1 MNSQENT
8 DLNKVLVKLDE
19 LDQRMAKMEKYLEKQ
34 KGFFGGILLVVSCVG
49 WVVSNIKDWLK

>member
-8 DLNKVLVKLDE
+8 DLNKVLQKLDE